1 MTDRKCLVIGAAGG
15 IGRQLV
21 ELLHRDGW
29 SLVLAGR
36 TPDALGEIAAT
47 CGAQTAC
54 LDARD
59 FDAVDAVFQA
69 HPGITGAVN
78 LAGSILLRPAHLT
91 TAQDFED
98 TISLNLRTAFALT
111 RAAGKHMKST
121 GGSVVLMSSCA
132 ASVGLPNHEAIAAA
146 KAGVEGAGACRRCD
160 LCGVWH
166 PLQRRRPGPR
176 RHADGQADHRERGS
190 PEGFGGDAPAG
201 AHWTAGG
208 SCPRDHIPAGRGKC
222 VDDRAGA
229 WGGRRARPLEGTV
242 SPSARASM
250 ISPSTPRHRS
260 CGRTEPDCSRRWWHA

>member
-15 IGRQLV
+15 IGRRLV

-47 CGAQTAC
+47 CGAQTAS

-98 TISLNLRTAFALT
+98 TVSLNLRTAFALT

-146 KAGVEGAGACRRCD
+146 KAGVEGLVRAAAATYAGSGIRFNAVAPGLVATPMARRITENESA
-160 LCGVWH
+160 LKASVAMH
-166 PLQRRRPGPR
+166 PLGRIGQPEDVAPSIAFLLGE
-176 RHADGQADHRERGS
+176 ASAWTTGQVLGVDGGLARLK
-190 PEGFGGDAPAG
+190 
-201 AHWTAGG
+201 
-208 SCPRDHIPAGRGKC
+208 GR
-222 VDDRAGA
+222 
-229 WGGRRARPLEGTV
+229 
-242 SPSARASM
+242 
-250 ISPSTPRHRS
+250 
-260 CGRTEPDCSRRWWHA
+260 

>member
-91 TAQDFED
+91 PAQDFED

-132 ASVGLPNHEAIAAA
+132 AGVGLPNHEAIAAA
-146 KAGVEGAGACRRCD
+146 KAGVEGLVRAAAATYAGSGIRFNAVAPGLVATPMARRITENEGA
-160 LCGVWH
+160 LKASVAMH
-166 PLQRRRPGPR
+166 PLGRI
-176 RHADGQADHRERGS
+176 GQ
-190 PEGFGGDAPAG
+190 PEE
-201 AHWTAGG
+201 
-208 SCPRDHIPAGRGKC
+208 
-222 VDDRAGA
+222 V
-229 WGGRRARPLEGTV
+229 
-242 SPSARASM
+242 ARAITFLLDETSAW
-250 ISPSTPRHRS
+250 TTGQVLGVDGGLARLK
-260 CGRTEPDCSRRWWHA
+260 GR